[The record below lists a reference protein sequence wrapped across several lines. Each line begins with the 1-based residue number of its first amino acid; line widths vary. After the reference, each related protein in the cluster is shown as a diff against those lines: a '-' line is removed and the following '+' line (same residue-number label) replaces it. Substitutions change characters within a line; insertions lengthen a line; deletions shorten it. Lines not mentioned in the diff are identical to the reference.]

1 MYMFLLDRI
10 KFSSLRDK
18 EPTLS
23 SPLSNY
29 YTSLA
34 PSHLPPTP
42 CTDKPLFINIDFKVR
57 MCVRHI
63 LFHFYQLKPF
73 FNLLFQ
79 YFLEDSFIRFFVQ

>member
-29 YTSLA
+29 FTSLA
-34 PSHLPPTP
+34 PNPPSTP

-63 LFHFYQLKPF
+63 LFHFYQPKPF
-73 FNLLFQ
+73 FNLH
-79 YFLEDSFIRFFVQ
+79 FLYYIEF